1 MLKNGINYHKHQH
14 REGGLKMKFV
24 LALYRFLYAITLDR
38 RWVIRYVD
46 IMNKKIKKEI
56 QQFYASKEK

>member
-1 MLKNGINYHKHQH
+1 
-14 REGGLKMKFV
+14 MKFV

-38 RWVIRYVD
+38 VWVIRYVRLMD
-46 IMNKKIKKEI
+46 KKIKKEI